1 MVRRLQAVSYLR
13 TSSATNIG
21 FGKDTDQRQ
30 RLAIQ
35 AYAKQAGIDLV
46 GEYYDAAV
54 SGADPIDQRQGF
66 AEMLQWIAANG
77 VRTVIVETANRFAR
91 DLIIQET
98 GYRLLKERGIDL
110 IAADSPTAFLDDG
123 PTSRLIRQ
131 ILGAVSEFDKA
142 MIVAK
147 LKGARERKRRAKG
160 WCEGGLPLEQ
170 RYPEAI
176 AGAKKLYRK
185 NPKSGKRRSLRQISA
200 VLAAHGHLMT
210 GKYRGVDQPRPF
222 NPATVQAMLRCLP
235 AHTGNL
241 NKALMLDA

>member
-1 MVRRLQAVSYLR
+1 MAGRLHAVAYLR

-21 FGKDTDQRQ
+21 LGKDTDQRQ

-35 AYAKQAGIDLV
+35 AYARQANIDLV

-54 SGADPIDQRQGF
+54 SGADPIDQRDGF
-66 AEMLQWIAANG
+66 TRMLQWIAANNA
-77 VRTVIVETANRFAR
+77 RTVIVETANRFAR

-98 GYRLLKERGIDL
+98 GYRLLQERGIEL

-142 MIVAK
+142 MTVAK
-147 LKGARERKRRAKG
+147 LKGARERKRKAKG

-170 RYPEAI
+170 RYPSAV
-176 AGAKKLYRK
+176 AAAKRLHRK
-185 NPKSGKRRSLRQISA
+185 NPKTGKRLSLRQIS
-200 VLAAHGHLMT
+200 VGLAQQGYLMT
-210 GKYRGVDQPRPF
+210 AKYRDFDQPRPF
-222 NPATVQAMLRCLP
+222 NPATIQAMLAVR
-235 AHTGNL
+235 G
-241 NKALMLDA
+241 

>member
-1 MVRRLQAVSYLR
+1 MARRLQAVAYLR

-21 FGKDTDQRQ
+21 LGKDTDQRQ

-35 AYAKQAGIDLV
+35 AYAEQASIDLV

-54 SGADPIDQRQGF
+54 SGADPVDQREGF
-66 AEMLQWIAANG
+66 AAMLQWIAAND
-77 VRTVIVETANRFAR
+77 VHTVIVETANRFAR

-110 IAADSPTAFLDDG
+110 IAADSPTAFLDNG

-142 MIVAK
+142 MTVAK
-147 LKGARERKRRAKG
+147 LKGARERKRKVKG

-176 AGAKKLYRK
+176 AAAKKLYRRH
-185 NPKSGKRRSLRQISA
+185 PKTGKRRSLRQISTL
-200 VLAAHGHLMT
+200 LAAHGHVMT
-210 GKYRGVDQPRPF
+210 AKYRGVDEPRPF
-222 NPATVQAMLRCLP
+222 NAATVQALLRCTSLKP
-235 AHTGNL
+235 ES
-241 NKALMLDA
+241 